1 MLTGNLS
8 KPTLGKLLKS
18 CQGIFQKK
26 KGIKVNFRFH
36 NKTYILFIFH
46 IQININC
53 KKCIIV
59 VVLIFS
65 QFKPMSVRKNL
76 GMHLPWL

>member
-65 QFKPMSVRKNL
+65 QFKLMSVPNNL